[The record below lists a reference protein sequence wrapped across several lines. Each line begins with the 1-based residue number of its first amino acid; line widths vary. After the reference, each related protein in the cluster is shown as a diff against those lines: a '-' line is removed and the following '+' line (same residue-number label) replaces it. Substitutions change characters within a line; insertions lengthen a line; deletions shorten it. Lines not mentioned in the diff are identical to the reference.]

1 MVEGVEEQ
9 FENYEVQKLFRSFVT
24 LQVVMIE
31 VMKNKGGNEYTLPH
45 LHKDRH
51 QNEGRPAIFLS
62 CDARLV
68 AETKTLIEE
77 GERER
82 SEGMRD

>member
-1 MVEGVEEQ
+1 MEEQ

-24 LQVVMIE
+24 LQAVMIE

-51 QNEGRPAIFLS
+51 QNEGRLAIFLS

-68 AETKTLIEE
+68 AETKALIEE

-82 SEGMRD
+82 SEGMREGEE